1 MSRPERYNAYFQALI
16 DEMREQHNWTRA
28 RRPSG
33 SNYCHFPSDCRDIY
47 YSARFPKGE
56 TVHTYLLIDFTDYE
70 RNKNFFD
77 ILKEKESEINARFNM
92 PLCWDRRGD
101 RKIPRRKR
109 CRIYIE
115 RGGSGGNIESDESKL
130 EAFRAWHVENL
141 RKFKEVFTPEIKLA
155 LEKLKSS
162 EIELE

>member
-33 SNYCHFPSDCRDIY
+33 SNYCHFPSDCRYIY

-115 RGGSGGNIESDESKL
+115 RGGNIESDTRLL
-130 EAFRAWHVENL
+130 EALKVWHIQNL
-141 RKFKEVFTPEIKLA
+141 LQFKKVFTPEIKLA
-155 LEKLKSS
+155 LDRLKSGEMES
-162 EIELE
+162 K

>member
-1 MSRPERYNAYFQALI
+1 MSRPERYDAYFQALI

-28 RRPSG
+28 HRPSG

-92 PLCWDRRGD
+92 PLCWNRRGD
-101 RKIPRRKR
+101 RKTPRRKR

-115 RGGSGGNIESDESKL
+115 RGGNIESNASEL
-130 EAFRAWHVENL
+130 EAIRVWHVENL
-141 RKFKEVFTPEIKLA
+141 LKFKEVFTPEIKLA

-162 EIELE
+162 EIEPE